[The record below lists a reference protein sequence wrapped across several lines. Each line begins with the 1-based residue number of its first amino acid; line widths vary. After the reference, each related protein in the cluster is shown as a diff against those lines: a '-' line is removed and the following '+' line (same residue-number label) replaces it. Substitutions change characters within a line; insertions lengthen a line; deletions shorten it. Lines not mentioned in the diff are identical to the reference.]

1 MSNAE
6 QKIGIQR
13 FIEAQNSP
21 YAGYE
26 QALKEITAGRKGS
39 HWIWYIFPQMAG
51 LGFSPQSQY
60 YGIKDKE
67 EAEEYLHTPLLH
79 DRLFEITEALLT
91 YAGVPAASILGSIDA
106 IKVRSCMTLFDAVCP
121 NSVFQ
126 QVLDTFFHGEKDTKT
141 LKLLIERTSES

>member
-1 MSNAE
+1 MSE
-6 QKIGIQR
+6 SMKQKNNINR

-26 QALKEITAGRKGS
+26 QALKEIVAGRKRS

-67 EAEEYLHTPLLH
+67 EAKQYLHTFLLH
-79 DRLFEITEALLT
+79 DRLFEITEVLLT
-91 YAGVPAASILGSIDA
+91 HAGVPATFIFGSIDA
-106 IKVRSCMTLFDAVCP
+106 VKVRSCMTLFDAVCP
-121 NSVFQ
+121 NDIFL
-126 QVLDTFFHGEKDTKT
+126 QVLDTFYHGEKDEKT
-141 LKLLIERTSES
+141 LELLNK